1 MSHILIA
8 GLGDLGTGLAEQL
21 LADGH
26 RVSAI
31 RRGDGCPVGVELYSQ
46 DLTEGAAML
55 PPDQVDLMVI
65 IMTPAEYSEEGYL
78 KAYVRAPLT
87 LLEAL
92 AQQQP
97 LPPVVFVSSSAVFGE
112 LSGEVDEATP
122 PRPERYNGK
131 VLLAAEEEI
140 SVRAMGTA
148 VRFTGIY
155 GPGRYRLIDKAARLA
170 RGEETLP
177 AAQWTNRIHRDD
189 CVGLLHSVTSGWL
202 EGREMPP
209 LVVGTDNVGGRN
221 LDVLQWLAEQQG
233 LTLDVPDDALD
244 NTPAGK
250 QVKSLYISQGHY
262 TLKYPGYQEGY
273 AQVLAERSSPEQ

>member
-8 GLGDLGTGLAEQL
+8 GLGDLGSGLAETL
-21 LADGH
+21 LAEGH

-31 RRGDGCPVGVELYSQ
+31 RRGDSCPYGVELYSQ
-46 DLTEGAAML
+46 DLTDGAALL
-55 PPDQVDLMVI
+55 PPDQVDVVVI
-65 IMTPAEYSEEGYL
+65 IMTPGEYSEEGYL

-87 LLEAL
+87 LLDAL

-112 LSGEVDEATP
+112 LQGDVDEVTP
-122 PRPERYNGK
+122 PKPTAYNGK

-140 SVRAMGTA
+140 SLRAMSTV

-170 RGEETLP
+170 RGEEALP

-189 CVGLLHSVTSGWL
+189 CVGLLHSVVTGWL

-209 LVVGTDNVGGRN
+209 LVVGTDDVGGRN
-221 LDVLQWLAEQQG
+221 LDVLQWLAQEQG
-233 LTLDVPDDALD
+233 LTLPVPED
-244 NTPAGK
+244 TPAGK
-250 QVKSLYISQGHY
+250 QVKSLYIRQGHY
-262 TLKYPGYQEGY
+262 RLRYPGYQEGY
-273 AQVLAERSSPEQ
+273 AQVLAGRENDSPDPLD

>member
-8 GLGDLGTGLAEQL
+8 GLGDLGGGLAQQL
-21 LADGH
+21 LAEGH

-31 RRGDGCPVGVELYSQ
+31 RRSDRCPPGVELYSQ
-46 DLTEGAAML
+46 DLTAGAAML
-55 PPDQVDLMVI
+55 PPDQVDLLVI
-65 IMTPAEYSEEGYL
+65 IMSPSEYSEEGYL
-78 KAYVRAPLT
+78 KAFVRAPLT

-92 AQQQP
+92 ARQQP
-97 LPPVVFVSSSAVFGE
+97 LPPVVFVSSSAVFGD

-140 SVRAMGTA
+140 SLRAMGTV

-155 GPGRYRLIDKAARLA
+155 GPGRHRQIDKAARLA

-189 CVGLLHSVTSGWL
+189 CVGLLHSVVSGWL
-202 EGREMPP
+202 AGREMPP

-221 LDVLQWLAEQQG
+221 LDVLQWLAAQQG
-233 LTLDVPDDALD
+233 LSLPVPEDA
-244 NTPAGK
+244 PAGK
-250 QVKSLYISQGHY
+250 QVRSLYISQGHY
-262 TLKYPGYQEGY
+262 TLQYPDYKTGYG
-273 AQVLAERSSPEQ
+273 QVLAQRAAE

>member
-21 LADGH
+21 IAGGH
-26 RVSAI
+26 RISAI
-31 RRGDGCPVGVELYSQ
+31 RRGEQAPAGVELYSQ

-55 PPDQVDLMVI
+55 PPDPVDLLVI
-65 IMTPAEYSEEGYL
+65 IMTPSEYSEEGYL
-78 KAYVRAPLT
+78 QAYVRAPLT

-92 AQQQP
+92 GRQQS
-97 LPPVVFVSSSAVFGE
+97 LPPVVFVSSSAVFGDQE
-112 LSGEVDEATP
+112 GVVDELTP

-140 SVRAMGTA
+140 STRSLSTV

-155 GPGRYRLIDKAARLA
+155 GPGRHRQIDKAARLA

-177 AAQWTNRIHRDD
+177 APQWTNRIHRDD
-189 CVGLLHSVTSGWL
+189 CVGLLHSVVQGWL

-209 LVVGTDNVGGRN
+209 LVIGTDAVGGRN
-221 LDVLQWLAEQQG
+221 LDVLKWLADQQG
-233 LTLDVPDDALD
+233 LTLAVPDA
-244 NTPAGK
+244 PATGK
-250 QVKSLYISQGHY
+250 QVRSLYIQQGHY
-262 TLKYPGYQEGY
+262 TLRYPGYPEGY
-273 AQVLAERSSPEQ
+273 AQVLRRKAVQS